1 VGFGGCGRGGAASWW
16 PGRLPRPDPAVPL
29 PARRFAGEALCLVA
43 HAALASH
50 RRRAAG
56 RAPPPP
62 PRPRLRSR
70 VALAFAAP
78 ACLDAVATTL
88 VNVGLFYTSASVY
101 QMLRGTLVIFAAGFT
116 VVLLRRRLHTH
127 HAFGVVLIAAGAAL
141 VGAANVVY
149 DDGGGRVGVGVRA
162 ARVWLPMSGPP
173 PHPPPPPHAAR
184 NALIGNLLVV
194 GAQAATAL
202 QFILEEKVLAAH
214 RTPALLAVGL
224 EGAWGLLLC
233 AGALPLLSTVT
244 LHGKPLDDASAALR
258 AITASPRL
266 AASTAACVLSIA
278 AFNFCGVSVTQRL
291 DGASRAAADIC
302 RTLLV
307 WAVSVGAGWERFRA
321 LQLLGFAVLLAGS
334 ALYNELIRG
343 CLPTPDESDE
353 SGESGDDA
361 EAPLLPGPRPP
372 SAAARPAPARV
383 DPYYTM
389 ARSMR
394 LFPPRALSPHSLAS
408 PAVAGLGT
416 GGGRGG
422 ALWAA
427 LYPDSATTTPDPSTR
442 GASDAGAALGGDG
455 EG

>member
-1 VGFGGCGRGGAASWW
+1 MQWGGGRVWTGSGGEPARSAA
-16 PGRLPRPDPAVPL
+16 RPRPPSSSL
-29 PARRFAGEALCLVA
+29 RFAGESLCLLA
-43 HAALASH
+43 HAALAAH
-50 RRRAAG
+50 RARASP
-56 RAPPPP
+56 RARQ
-62 PRPRLRSR
+62 RPRAR
-70 VALAFAAP
+70 VILAFAAP

-149 DDGGGRVGVGVRA
+149 DDDGAGGRLVAPARA
-162 ARVWLPMSGPP
+162 WLAGPP

-202 QFILEEKVLAAH
+202 QFILEERVLAAH
-214 RTPALLAVGL
+214 RAPALLAVGL
-224 EGAWGLLLC
+224 EGVWGLLLC
-233 AGALPLLSTVT
+233 AFALPALSTVT
-244 LHGKPLDDASAALR
+244 LHGKPLESAPAALR
-258 AITASPRL
+258 VIAASPRL
-266 AASTAACVLSIA
+266 AGSTLACVLSIA

-343 CLPTPDESDE
+343 CLPTPGDGESDGSE
-353 SGESGDDA
+353 SDA
-361 EAPLLPGPRPP
+361 EAPLLVPRPP

-408 PAVAGLGT
+408 PAVAGLDAGRR
-416 GGGRGG
+416 GGGG

-455 EG
+455 